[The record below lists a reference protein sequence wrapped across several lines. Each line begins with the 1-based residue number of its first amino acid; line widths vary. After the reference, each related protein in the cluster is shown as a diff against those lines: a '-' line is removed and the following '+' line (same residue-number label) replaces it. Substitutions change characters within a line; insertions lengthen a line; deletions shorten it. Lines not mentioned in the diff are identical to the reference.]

1 MRDAL
6 HRIVAGKKKLLPVS
20 TDTFIWALRCAC
32 QAHHVPFAA
41 EMVLRQFP
49 PPYNSATLQHAMH
62 ELGFKG
68 RWRKVQDTDLEHL
81 VFPCYAALN
90 PPTAQPLSN
99 GEQVAAK
106 EREQAAQQQL
116 EAHGLALLVKIDAG
130 KVLFFEPGSPDPQH
144 VPLGEFSARCA
155 GHVLQ
160 FSAPIGKGAEEA
172 QKEFGFRWFVPE
184 LLKHKKIW
192 RDVLLAS
199 LAIQL
204 MGLATPLFTQVMIDK
219 VIVHHA
225 VSTLL
230 VIAFGMFIFLIFNAV
245 MSWVRQYLVTHTGN
259 RIDSVLGSQVFAHLF
274 RLPLRYFEHRSTG
287 TLVARL
293 QGIESIREFL
303 SGAAVT
309 LILDVPFLV
318 IFLAIMFYYSWLLTV
333 AALAILLLIVLLS
346 LFITP
351 MLRKRLNHQFLLG
364 ARNQA
369 FVTEYVS
376 GMETVKSLQMEPR
389 VVSRYGEYLAG
400 YLEAGFNSRQL
411 SNSYNVAANTLEQL
425 MTLVILCLGAW
436 LVMTTHDRDTGEFT
450 IGMLV
455 AFQMFAGRLS
465 QPVLRMVG
473 LWQEFQQASIA
484 VTRLG
489 DVMHAP
495 AEPYSLLPARE
506 GGGRGKVEIRNLGF
520 RYADNLPYLFQ
531 DFSMSIAPGRCI
543 ALMGPSGSGKSTLVK
558 LMQGF
563 YLPGEGGIHID
574 DRDIRHFSAN
584 ELRHHFGVV
593 PQETILFSGTLYEN
607 LTLASPHATFDQVV
621 QACKL
626 AEIHDAIEKLP
637 EGYQTRIGERGVGL
651 SGGQKQRVA
660 IARALLKH
668 PKILLFDE
676 ATSSLDSVT
685 AEHFAA
691 TVNQLKG
698 KVTILFIAHQ
708 LPGTLKV
715 DEVVRLGTPALKA
728 V

>member
-1 MRDAL
+1 MKDAL
-6 HRIVAGKKKLLPVS
+6 HRIVAGKKQLLPIS
-20 TDTFIWALRCAC
+20 TDTFIWALQCAC
-32 QAHHVPFAA
+32 QLHRVPFAA

-68 RWRKVQDTDLEHL
+68 RWRKVKDADLEHL
-81 VFPCYAALN
+81 VFPCFAALN
-90 PPTAQPLSN
+90 PPLSRTPSD
-99 GEQVAAK
+99 EEIEAAK
-106 EREQAAQQQL
+106 ESGQTAAPQL
-116 EAHGLALLVKIDAG
+116 EAHGLLLLVKIDSG
-130 KVLFFEPGSPDPQH
+130 KVLYFEPGSQEPKN
-144 VPLGEFSARCA
+144 VPLQEFTMRCA

-160 FSAPIGKGAEEA
+160 FAASKGKGVDDPD
-172 QKEFGFRWFVPE
+172 KEFGFRWFVPE
-184 LLKHKKIW
+184 LLKHKNIW

-230 VIAFGMFIFLIFNAV
+230 VIAFGMFIFMAFNAV

-309 LILDVPFLV
+309 LMLDIPFLV
-318 IFLAIMFYYSWLLTV
+318 IFLAIMFYYSWFLTV
-333 AALAILLLIVLLS
+333 AALILLLLIAVLS
-346 LFITP
+346 IFITP
-351 MLRKRLNHQFLLG
+351 LLRNRLNHQFLLG

-389 VVSRYGEYLAG
+389 VVSRYGEYLAD
-400 YLEAGFNSRQL
+400 YLEAGFNTRQL

-425 MTLVILCLGAW
+425 MTLVILCMGAW
-436 LVMTTHDRDTGEFT
+436 LVMTTNDFT

-455 AFQMFAGRLS
+455 AFQMFAARLS

-484 VTRLG
+484 VKRLG

-506 GGGRGKVEIRNLGF
+506 GGGHGKLEIRDLSF
-520 RYADNLPYLFQ
+520 RYAENLPYLYQNFNIN
-531 DFSMSIAPGRCI
+531 IAPGQCI
-543 ALMGPSGSGKSTLVK
+543 ALMGPSGSGKSTLAK

-563 YLPGEGGIHID
+563 YLPNDGGIHID

-584 ELRHHFGVV
+584 ELRNHFGVV

-607 LTLASPHATFDQVV
+607 LTLATPHATFEQVV

-660 IARALLKH
+660 IARALLKR

-676 ATSSLDSVT
+676 AISCLDSAT

-698 KVTILFIAHQ
+698 KVTILFITHQ
-708 LPGTLKV
+708 LPGTLKI
-715 DEVVRLGTPALKA
+715 DEVVKLGTPALKPL
-728 V
+728 

>member
-6 HRIVAGKKKLLPVS
+6 HRIIDGKKKLLPIS
-20 TDTFIWALRCAC
+20 TETFVWALQCAC
-32 QAHHVPFAA
+32 QVHHVPFAA

-49 PPYNSATLQHAMH
+49 PPYNSATLQNALHGM
-62 ELGFKG
+62 GFKG
-68 RWRKVQDTDLEHL
+68 RWRKVQEADIEHL
-81 VFPCYAALN
+81 VFPCFAAMN
-90 PPTAQPLSN
+90 PPL
-99 GEQVAAK
+99 
-106 EREQAAQQQL
+106 AQQPA
-116 EAHGLALLVKIDAG
+116 EEEKEEIPHGLALLAKLEDG
-130 KVLFFEPGSPDPQH
+130 KVLFFEPGSQIPQH
-144 VPLGEFSARCA
+144 VPLTEFFARCA
-155 GHVLQ
+155 GHILQ
-160 FSAPIGKGAEEA
+160 FSAPKGKGVEEA
-172 QKEFGFRWFVPE
+172 DKEFGFRWFVPE
-184 LLKHKKIW
+184 LLKHKKMW

-199 LAIQL
+199 LALQL
-204 MGLATPLFTQVMIDK
+204 MGLATPLFTQIMIDK

-225 VSTLL
+225 TSTLM
-230 VIAFGMFIFLIFNAV
+230 VIAFGMFIFLVFNSV

-259 RIDSVLGSQVFAHLF
+259 RIDSVLGAQVFGHLF

-318 IFLAIMFYYSWLLTV
+318 IFLAIMFYYSWMLTV
-333 AALAILLLIVLLS
+333 VALVILLLIVLLS

-351 MLRKRLNHQFLLG
+351 LLRQRLNHQFLLG

-369 FVTEYVS
+369 FVTEYIS

-389 VVSRYGEYLAG
+389 VVSRYGEYLAS
-400 YLEAGFNSRQL
+400 YLESSFNSRQL
-411 SNSYNVAANTLEQL
+411 SNSYNVVANTLEQL

-436 LVMTTHDRDTGEFT
+436 LVMTTQNFT

-484 VTRLG
+484 VKRLG

-506 GGGRGKVEIRNLGF
+506 GSGQGKVEIRNLSF
-520 RYADNLPYLFQ
+520 RYGDNLPYLYQ
-531 DFSMSIAPGRCI
+531 NFSMKIEPGQCI
-543 ALMGPSGSGKSTLVK
+543 ALMGPSGSGKSTLAK
-558 LMQGF
+558 LLQGF
-563 YLPGEGGIHID
+563 YLPSEGGIHID
-574 DRDIRHFSAN
+574 DRDIRNFSAN
-584 ELRHHFGVV
+584 ELRHHYGVV

-607 LTLASPHATFDQVV
+607 LTLANPHATFEQVV

-626 AEIHDAIEKLP
+626 AEIHDTIEKLP
-637 EGYQTRIGERGVGL
+637 EGYQTAIGERGVGL

-660 IARALLKH
+660 IARALLKR

-676 ATSSLDSVT
+676 ATSSLDAAT

-698 KVTILFIAHQ
+698 KVTMLFITHQ
-708 LPGTLKV
+708 LPEALKV
-715 DEVVRLGTPALKA
+715 DEVVRLA
-728 V
+728 

>member
-1 MRDAL
+1 MKDAL
-6 HRIVAGKKKLLPVS
+6 HRIIGGKKKLLPIS

-32 QAHHVPFAA
+32 QVHHVPFSA

-68 RWRKVQDTDLEHL
+68 RWRKVQDADLEHL
-81 VFPCYAALN
+81 VFPCFAAMN
-90 PPTAQPLSN
+90 PPTEQESKEQGAVE
-99 GEQVAAK
+99 GETP
-106 EREQAAQQQL
+106 
-116 EAHGLALLVKIDAG
+116 HGLALLVKVEAG
-130 KVLFFEPGSPDPQH
+130 KVLFFEPGSQEPQH
-144 VPLGEFSARCA
+144 LPLNEFTARCA

-160 FSAPIGKGAEEA
+160 FAAPKGKGVDEA
-172 QKEFGFRWFVPE
+172 DKEFGFRWFVPE
-184 LLKHKKIW
+184 LLKHKKMW

-333 AALAILLLIVLLS
+333 AALTLLLLIVVLS

-351 MLRKRLNHQFLLG
+351 LLRQRLNHQFLLG

-389 VVSRYGEYLAG
+389 VVSRYGEYLAD

-425 MTLVILCLGAW
+425 MTLVILCMGAW
-436 LVMTTHDRDTGEFT
+436 LVMTTQDFT

-484 VTRLG
+484 VKRLG

-506 GGGRGKVEIRNLGF
+506 GGGHGKVEIRNLSF
-520 RYADNLPYLFQ
+520 RYAENLPYLYQ
-531 DFSMSIAPGRCI
+531 NFSMSIAPGQCI
-543 ALMGPSGSGKSTLVK
+543 ALMGPSGSGKSTLAK

-563 YLPGEGGIHID
+563 YLPSEGGIHID

-593 PQETILFSGTLYEN
+593 PQETVLFSGTIFEN
-607 LTLASPHATFDQVV
+607 L
-621 QACKL
+621 
-626 AEIHDAIEKLP
+626 
-637 EGYQTRIGERGVGL
+637 
-651 SGGQKQRVA
+651 
-660 IARALLKH
+660 
-668 PKILLFDE
+668 IL
-676 ATSSLDSVT
+676 
-685 AEHFAA
+685 
-691 TVNQLKG
+691 
-698 KVTILFIAHQ
+698 
-708 LPGTLKV
+708 
-715 DEVVRLGTPALKA
+715 
-728 V
+728 